1 MPRINLPAVHN
12 INQVA
17 DVHEARY
24 SHDATMNQQQA
35 MAVARRESRTPGSR
49 TRASSTRI
57 GSIAGLAGLA
67 CYTAGSLM
75 AALPRPGSA
84 ATTVTAHL
92 AASRG
97 SVLGG
102 LALMSLALPL
112 LLVFLG
118 FLVNLL
124 GEAER
129 RPWLLT
135 YLSAAAWLALFLIV
149 AAGLLPVVA
158 VTWQGAAASSSD
170 TVRLAINM
178 ANLSQYVLSAPVA
191 AASVLAPA
199 IVIWRTRAL
208 PRWLAGLAVIEVA
221 ANAAELAGLS
231 MTKGADAGGYA
242 AGVGPMLWVLWVAA
256 LAVTALAVRPAASG
270 QRVSADGTPPAVTA
284 S

>member
-1 MPRINLPAVHN
+1 
-12 INQVA
+12 
-17 DVHEARY
+17 
-24 SHDATMNQQQA
+24 
-35 MAVARRESRTPGSR
+35 
-49 TRASSTRI
+49 
-57 GSIAGLAGLA
+57 
-67 CYTAGSLM
+67 M

-149 AAGLLPVVA
+149 AAGLLPVAA